1 MGKVLGDQRFI
12 NSLELTTVLPSKI
25 RLMFEDVRVLKL

>member
-12 NSLELTTVLPSKI
+12 NSVGNQNMKANP
-25 RLMFEDVRVLKL
+25 LKLLMRV